1 MEARRYLEQAL
12 AGTRQVESRWYE
24 GYALSSLGDA
34 LTGLRQ
40 FEQAAVAYEEALVL
54 RRNLSNQALIL
65 ETQAGKVRLHLVQQD
80 IPTALTLVEEILTA
94 LGDFGLDVRAN
105 LAGAEQPLRI
115 LLTCYQVLQASEDRR
130 AVDVLRCSYDW
141 LQDVAAILPEV
152 NRSAYLENIPW
163 NREIMDVARSVLH
176 IE

>member
-12 AGTRQVESRWYE
+12 AGTRQVELRWYE

-65 ETQAGKVRLHLVQQD
+65 ETRAGQARLHLTQRMFQKHSSWWRKYWR
-80 IPTALTLVEEILTA
+80 
-94 LGDFGLDVRAN
+94 F
-105 LAGAEQPLRI
+105 
-115 LLTCYQVLQASEDRR
+115 
-130 AVDVLRCSYDW
+130 
-141 LQDVAAILPEV
+141 
-152 NRSAYLENIPW
+152 
-163 NREIMDVARSVLH
+163 
-176 IE
+176 